1 MNDSTLLLRQISPD
15 HIEDGRVT
23 SQAFKPM
30 PKDKRRLSCYDGG
43 RMSAEQAFNH
53 FIERN
58 YKSVGVMAVSAG
70 ECRNLALPVDPDGFQ
85 FPEHVSVVFPEE
97 LSGSQVAKKA
107 RSLKKLAIA
116 RGWRYKVQHE

>member
-1 MNDSTLLLRQISPD
+1 M
-15 HIEDGRVT
+15 T

-30 PKDKRRLSCYDGG
+30 PKDKRRLSCYDGD
-43 RMSAEQAFNH
+43 RMSAKQAFNH

-58 YKSVGVMAVSAG
+58 CKSVGVMAVLAG
-70 ECRNLALPVDPDGFQ
+70 ECKELALPVDADGFQ

-97 LSGSQVAKKA
+97 LSESQVAKKA

-116 RGWRYKVQHE
+116 RDWMYQVQPE

>member
-1 MNDSTLLLRQISPD
+1 MNDSTLLLRQISPG
-15 HIEDGRVT
+15 HIEGGRVT

-30 PKDKRRLSCYDGG
+30 PKDKRRLSCYDGD
-43 RMSAEQAFNH
+43 RMSAKQAFNH

-58 YKSVGVMAVSAG
+58 CKSVGVMAVSAG
-70 ECRNLALPVDPDGFQ
+70 ECKELALPVDADGFQ

-97 LSGSQVAKKA
+97 LSESQVAKKA

-116 RGWRYKVQHE
+116 RDWMYQVQPE